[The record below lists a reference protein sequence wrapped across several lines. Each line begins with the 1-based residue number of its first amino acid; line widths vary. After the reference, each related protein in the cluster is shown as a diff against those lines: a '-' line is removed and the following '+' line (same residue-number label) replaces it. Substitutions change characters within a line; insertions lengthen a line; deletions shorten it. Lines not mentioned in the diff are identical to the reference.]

1 MTPARGARGPGTLAD
16 ALADRLR
23 RHVHRTDLIPADT
36 PVVVALSGGLD
47 SVVLLHLL
55 RFPLGDRAGPLAAAH
70 LDHRMRPDSDADA
83 RWVQGL
89 CRAWDVPLEQGRA
102 DPPPRSEAEA
112 RHARYAFLH
121 QAAERGAP
129 HAIVVT
135 AHHADDQAETILF
148 RLARGTGLRG
158 LRGIAPRRGRVVR
171 PLLPFARADLEA
183 YALEVGLAWRTD
195 PTNLDLRYARNRI
208 RHAVLP
214 ELERARPGATR
225 ALATLASQARAAEA
239 ALDGVLDRLEGEVVL
254 ASGDTGATL
263 ARPGLLAYHPH
274 LQARL
279 LRRLLRRYGAAPG
292 RAGTR
297 AALEFITTG
306 SSGGSVDLPAGV
318 RLERDFERIRIAV
331 ADPGDTAYAPS
342 AAEDA
347 PLRIMGPEAGRGV
360 AVVAGRR
367 LEAWWGSA
375 QDMASVPGGA
385 GMTSVA
391 GMATMTM
398 AAPRFP
404 LLLRRWQPGDRIRLG
419 YGRKKLKK
427 LLAERRL
434 DRRERSRVPVL
445 VDGAGEVLWVVGLTY
460 ATGVRGDG
468 DGFHIAVWD
477 AGQH

>member
-1 MTPARGARGPGTLAD
+1 VTPARGARGPGTLAD
-16 ALADRLR
+16 RLR
-23 RHVHRTDLIPADT
+23 RHVHRTGLIPADT

-55 RFPLGDRAGPLAAAH
+55 RFPLGDRVGPLAAAH
-70 LDHRMRPDSDADA
+70 LDHRMRPDSAADA

-102 DPPPRSEAEA
+102 EPPPRSEAEA

-129 HAIVVT
+129 DAVVAT

-148 RLARGTGLRG
+148 RLGRGTGLRG

-171 PLLPFARADLEA
+171 PLLPFARAELEA
-183 YALEVGLAWRTD
+183 YALEAGLAWRTD

-214 ELERARPGATR
+214 ELERARPGASR
-225 ALATLASQARAAEA
+225 ALASMATQARLAEA
-239 ALDGVLDRLEGEVVL
+239 ALDGFLDRLEGEVVL
-254 ASGDTGATL
+254 DSGDTGATL

-331 ADPGDTAYAPS
+331 AEPGDPARGAA

-375 QDMASVPGGA
+375 QDAASVTGR
-385 GMTSVA
+385 TSVA

-468 DGFHIAVWD
+468 DGFHIAVRD